1 MLALTIAEQL
11 ADLDIPFIDSTQVNY
26 DHERTVWNG
35 LIDCRPAFI
44 AQPQTSSQISQLAL
58 LAQ

>member
-35 LIDCRPAFI
+35 LID
-44 AQPQTSSQISQLAL
+44 
-58 LAQ
+58 